1 MPCALITKKEG
12 GAAKGARRKACQ
24 SAKRES
30 ENCRKDR
37 GKGCRRRLD
46 GAQATGW
53 KLSGTKY
60 LILTITENGYGKRT
74 DIDEYRLTARGA
86 QGVNNL
92 KATSKVGKSS
102 SILRVD
108 EQSEL
113 MVISQF
119 GKIIRC
125 DTNTI
130 RAAGRATQGVAT
142 STSSPTT
149 RSPRRHHP
157 TRRAKWRRR
166 VHARQRCSNPNKG
179 CPTLRPSAAADFA
192 LGWE

>member
-1 MPCALITKKEG
+1 MREEKRANPQSEKVKTAEKTAEKAVNGAWTALK
-12 GAAKGARRKACQ
+12 Q
-24 SAKRES
+24 
-30 ENCRKDR
+30 
-37 GKGCRRRLD
+37 LD
-46 GAQATGW
+46 E
-53 KLSGTKY
+53 KLGGTKY

-130 RAAGRATQGVAT
+130 RGADGV
-142 STSSPTT
+142 
-149 RSPRRHHP
+149 
-157 TRRAKWRRR
+157 
-166 VHARQRCSNPNKG
+166 G
-179 CPTLRPSAAADFA
+179 IAD
-192 LGWE
+192 GVVCRTG